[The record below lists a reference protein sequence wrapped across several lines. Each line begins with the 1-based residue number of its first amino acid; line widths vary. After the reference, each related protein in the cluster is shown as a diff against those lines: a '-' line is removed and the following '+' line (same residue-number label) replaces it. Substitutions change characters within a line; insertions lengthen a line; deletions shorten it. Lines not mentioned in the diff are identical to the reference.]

1 MKQKIITFIVAIFIN
16 GGLYA
21 GITYFMD
28 TNLNKKQLLFN
39 FLFFGVLMAIF
50 QVFIFTGIKK
60 DKNKNNK
67 L

>member
-1 MKQKIITFIVAIFIN
+1 MKEKAITFIVAIFIN

-39 FLFFGVLMAIF
+39 FLFFGILMAIF
-50 QVFIFTGIKK
+50 QVFILPGIKK
-60 DKNKNNK
+60 DKNKNK
-67 L
+67 K